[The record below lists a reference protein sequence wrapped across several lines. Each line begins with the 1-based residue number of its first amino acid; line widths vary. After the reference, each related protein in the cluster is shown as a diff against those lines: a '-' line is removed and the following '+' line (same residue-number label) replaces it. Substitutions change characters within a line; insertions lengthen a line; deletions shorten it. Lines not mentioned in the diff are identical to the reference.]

1 MDILSKDK
9 IVWSITEC
17 CHLVRNIADDDWD
30 GGTLAFEPQHVRLH
44 SEQYFISL
52 ELQLENVPVCH

>member
-1 MDILSKDK
+1 MVTGGYIITLSNDK

-17 CHLVRNIADDDWD
+17 RHLVRNIADDDWD

-44 SEQYFISL
+44 SEQYLLS
-52 ELQLENVPVCH
+52 